1 LEFFLSLNAITE
13 ETVLQPGSEVRVHLA
28 AGESPPPTPTPPITY
43 RVREGDS
50 LWSIAATH
58 NLTMAELLSW
68 NGLAENALIRPG
80 DELTIRQV
88 PVTETPTA
96 VPVTGTAELESAD
109 ETALLLEVDMSP
121 TPTPTSES
129 ASAPETLPVSSM
141 ALVRSQQTAEQPETG
156 GPSGI
161 LVMAISLIVL
171 AGVMLFVA
179 NRQ

>member
-1 LEFFLSLNAITE
+1 
-13 ETVLQPGSEVRVHLA
+13 
-28 AGESPPPTPTPPITY
+28 
-43 RVREGDS
+43 
-50 LWSIAATH
+50 
-58 NLTMAELLSW
+58 MAELLSW

-109 ETALLLEVDMSP
+109 ETDLLLEGETSP